1 VSAHPPGS
9 HAAPGT
15 FRCRGLCRR
24 DVPIQEWGP
33 TGHVAKTKRGWSVE
47 LAHWCD
53 SNVISYKA
61 ISRKKAEKLGFIDE
75 DSVLV
80 EAVKW
85 RNLSPLGI
93 ERPSR

>member
-1 VSAHPPGS
+1 
-9 HAAPGT
+9 
-15 FRCRGLCRR
+15 
-24 DVPIQEWGP
+24 
-33 TGHVAKTKRGWSVE
+33 
-47 LAHWCD
+47 
-53 SNVISYKA
+53 VISYKA